1 MQDKLEQ
8 KIKFFDLLSFVALQP
23 VFIVIFW
30 YIISYIVWAALLA
43 IYIVISSICAYLFDI
58 HDILLKY
65 MNDWS
70 FSMTIARAIALALYL
85 NFLYERFEKIKDIK
99 VIVSNSSLRFSI
111 FTAAVCALF
120 TIFAFLSFRAS
131 KYNMEYFIVTT
142 ISFII
147 FAYCFKKRGLDC

>member
-1 MQDKLEQ
+1 
-8 KIKFFDLLSFVALQP
+8 
-23 VFIVIFW
+23 
-30 YIISYIVWAALLA
+30 
-43 IYIVISSICAYLFDI
+43 
-58 HDILLKY
+58 

-70 FSMTIARAIALALYL
+70 FSMTIARAIAFALYL

-99 VIVSNSSLRFSI
+99 VIVSNNSLKFSI
-111 FTAAVCALF
+111 FTAVVCVVF

-147 FAYCFKKRGLDC
+147 LAYCFRKRGLDC